1 MTSPTDIPISVNGS
15 IGGKLASESNSKWL
29 ENLGAELAFTHDV
42 SGLYRAFYWQRADRY
57 GIDPEQLVGTQINS
71 LFKPLTIAPYLERV
85 RRVLE
90 SKIPERFTYP
100 FCWGDRCFVFDLAV
114 SPIMKG
120 SAVTEVLVMGH
131 LEPCLPSPTEGE
143 SGEASPESFLS
154 LRLTGRQKL
163 LGQILGSIR
172 RTLPPGSELYQK
184 LLGKI
189 ARNIRRSLNLENIW
203 QETVKGLGESLG
215 VSRCIICSYKSDWP
229 TVRVVASYTQEP
241 YPSMLGWELSLASE
255 PYLSKALETRS
266 PVMVEESPEDDGEK
280 ASGETHSLLA
290 IAARYQEIP
299 NALIC
304 LYQCDRQ
311 RSWNLGEIELI
322 QEIAEQVGTEI
333 AHANLTQ
340 ELQQARQKA
349 EEISDLKSQFLAT
362 TSHELRTPLNST
374 IGFLKLILD
383 GMAETPE
390 EEREFALESYQS
402 AIHLL
407 NLIDDI
413 LDIAKIE
420 ADKLE
425 IDLEP
430 VDLSEIMTIVKN
442 KTRTQVQE
450 KGLSLEIEPIA
461 TVREAIVCANHQRL
475 VQVFLN
481 LVGNAIKFTH
491 IGSITIATEIIANQN
506 LRDNNAENGREVPA
520 MVAIRVTDTGIGVA
534 VEEQDKLFKPF
545 SQVDGSSTREYGGT
559 GLGLVISQ
567 KLVEAMGGRIDFY
580 SQGKEMGSTVTF
592 TVPLYNE
599 DDFFDDEFN

>member
-100 FCWGDRCFVFDLAV
+100 FCWGDSCFVFDLAV

-120 SAVTEVLVMGH
+120 TAVTEVLVMGH

-143 SGEASPESFLS
+143 SGEASPESVLS
-154 LRLTGRQKL
+154 LRLTGHQKL

-229 TVRVVASYTQEP
+229 TVRVVASYTREP
-241 YPSMLGWELSLASE
+241 YQSMLGWELSLASE
-255 PYLSKALETRS
+255 PYLSKALEMRS
-266 PVMVEESPEDDGEK
+266 PVVVKGSPEDDGEK
-280 ASGETHSLLA
+280 PSEEKPSILA
-290 IAARYQEIP
+290 IAACHQEKP

-340 ELQQARQKA
+340 ELQQARQRA

-362 TSHELRTPLNST
+362 TSHELRTPLNSI

-383 GMAETPE
+383 GMAEDTE
-390 EEREFALESYQS
+390 EEREFILESYQS

-420 ADKLE
+420 AGKLE
-425 IDLEP
+425 IHLEP
-430 VDLSEIMTIVKN
+430 VDLAEIMTIVKN
-442 KTRTQVQE
+442 KTGTQVQA
-450 KGLSLEIEPIA
+450 KGLSLEIKPIA
-461 TVREAIVCANHQRL
+461 TKEAIVCANHQRL
-475 VQVFLN
+475 IQVFLN

-491 IGSITIATEIIANQN
+491 IGSITIATEIIGNQT
-506 LRDNNAENGREVPA
+506 LRDNAENALKVPG
-520 MVAIRVTDTGIGVA
+520 MVAIRVTDTGIGVPL
-534 VEEQDKLFKPF
+534 EEQDKLFKPF
-545 SQVDGSSTREYGGT
+545 SQVDGSSTRKYGGT

-580 SQGKEMGSTVTF
+580 SEGKEMGSTVTF

-599 DDFFDDEFN
+599 DDFFDENEFK